1 MKNFT
6 RNILAVL
13 VVTLIASHVS
23 FASGCSTVEAA
34 LGKCS
39 VSSVPEI
46 DAAMGAGAL
55 ALIGGAVMVIRGRV
69 RAKK

>member
-13 VVTLIASHVS
+13 VVTFIASHTS
-23 FASGCSTVEAA
+23 FAAPIPCPAAFPHCSA
-34 LGKCS
+34 
-39 VSSVPEI
+39 VPEI
-46 DAAMGAGAL
+46 DAAMGTGAL
-55 ALIGGAVMVIRGRV
+55 ALLGGAVMVIRGRV